1 MMTMMRKT
9 GTMKSKLGEMKKEF
23 NDHCDTA
30 VKAANEAD
38 AALVETFTLNDI
50 ADMYH
55 MMFDIMNRQ

>member
-1 MMTMMRKT
+1 
-9 GTMKSKLGEMKKEF
+9 MKSKLKEMKKEF

-38 AALVETFTLNDI
+38 AALVETVTLDDI

-55 MMFDIMNRQ
+55 MMAGIINRQ